1 MSENYYL
8 KVNNLNVFY
17 DNSQILFNLSL
28 NAIKGKTLALLG
40 RNGAGKS
47 TTLKSLAG
55 LTPIKSGSVLLD
67 NKNIENYKPYS
78 ISRLGIGY
86 VPEDRQVF
94 KLHSVEENLLIGA
107 KKNLKREEDIHLSGV
122 YEFFPLLY
130 DLRNRNAG
138 LLSGGEQQM
147 LSIARTLMGNP
158 DILLL
163 DEPSEGLAPIIVQDI
178 AKLIKNLQNTNV
190 TIIIAEQNIRFCF
203 AIAHYAAIIDKGSI
217 VFENSIDE
225 LKKDTKTLK
234 KYLAVWF

>member
-130 DLRNRNAG
+130 DLRNRHAG

-234 KYLAVWF
+234 KYLAV

>member
-107 KKNLKREEDIHLSGV
+107 KKNLKKEEDIHLSGV

-234 KYLAVWF
+234 KYLAV

>member
-130 DLRNRNAG
+130 DLRNRHAG

>member
-67 NKNIENYKPYS
+67 NENIENYKPYS

-130 DLRNRNAG
+130 DLRNRHAG

-234 KYLAVWF
+234 KYLAV

>member
-1 MSENYYL
+1 
-8 KVNNLNVFY
+8 
-17 DNSQILFNLSL
+17 
-28 NAIKGKTLALLG
+28 
-40 RNGAGKS
+40 
-47 TTLKSLAG
+47 
-55 LTPIKSGSVLLD
+55 
-67 NKNIENYKPYS
+67 
-78 ISRLGIGY
+78 
-86 VPEDRQVF
+86 
-94 KLHSVEENLLIGA
+94 
-107 KKNLKREEDIHLSGV
+107 
-122 YEFFPLLY
+122 
-130 DLRNRNAG
+130 
-138 LLSGGEQQM
+138 M

-234 KYLAVWF
+234 KYLAVWFKFIYGRNKWDC

>member
-67 NKNIENYKPYS
+67 NENIENYKPYS

-107 KKNLKREEDIHLSGV
+107 KKNLKREEDIHLSAV

-234 KYLAVWF
+234 KYLAV

>member
-234 KYLAVWF
+234 KYLAV

>member
-67 NKNIENYKPYS
+67 NENIENYKPYS

-234 KYLAVWF
+234 KYLAV

>member
-1 MSENYYL
+1 
-8 KVNNLNVFY
+8 
-17 DNSQILFNLSL
+17 
-28 NAIKGKTLALLG
+28 
-40 RNGAGKS
+40 
-47 TTLKSLAG
+47 
-55 LTPIKSGSVLLD
+55 
-67 NKNIENYKPYS
+67 
-78 ISRLGIGY
+78 
-86 VPEDRQVF
+86 
-94 KLHSVEENLLIGA
+94 
-107 KKNLKREEDIHLSGV
+107 
-122 YEFFPLLY
+122 LLY
-130 DLRNRNAG
+130 DLRNRHAG

-234 KYLAVWF
+234 KYLAV

>member
-17 DNSQILFNLSL
+17 DNSQILFDLSL
-28 NAIKGKTLALLG
+28 STKKGKTLALLG

-67 NKNIENYKPYS
+67 NQNIENLKPYN

-107 KKNLKREEDIHLSGV
+107 KKNLKREEEIHLSGV
-122 YEFFPLLY
+122 YDFFPLLY

-203 AIAHYAAIIDKGSI
+203 AIADHAAIIDKGSI

-225 LKKDTKTLK
+225 LRKDTKTLK
-234 KYLAVWF
+234 KYLAV

>member
-1 MSENYYL
+1 MNIDNYL
-8 KVNNLNVFY
+8 SLEKLNVY
-17 DNSQILFNLSL
+17 YGASQILFNLSL
-28 NAIKGKTLALLG
+28 SATKGKTLALLG

-47 TTLKSLAG
+47 TTLKSLIG
-55 LTPIKSGSVLLD
+55 LVPIKSGSYTL
-67 NKNIENYKPYS
+67 NNQRIEKLVSYELAK
-78 ISRLGIGY
+78 LGVGY

-94 KLHSVEENLLIGA
+94 KSHTVEENLLIGA
-107 KKNLKREEDIHLSGV
+107 KINSHQKEIFHLNEI
-122 YEFFPLLY
+122 YNFFPLLK
-130 DLRNRNAG
+130 DLKNRDAG

-178 AKLIKNLQNTNV
+178 AKLIKNLQKTKV

-203 AIAHYAAIIDKGSI
+203 AIADNVAIIDKGVI
-217 VFENSIDE
+217 VYENTISE

-234 KYLAVWF
+234 KYLAV

>member
-1 MSENYYL
+1 MKLQYSAVE
-8 KVNNLNVFY
+8 
-17 DNSQILFNLSL
+17 
-28 NAIKGKTLALLG
+28 T
-40 RNGAGKS
+40 R
-47 TTLKSLAG
+47 
-55 LTPIKSGSVLLD
+55 TPL
-67 NKNIENYKPYS
+67 
-78 ISRLGIGY
+78 GY

-122 YEFFPLLY
+122 YDLFPVLS
-130 DLRNRNAG
+130 DRKSQRG
-138 LLSGGEQQM
+138 GTLSGGEQQM
-147 LSIARTLMGNP
+147 LAIGRALMNRP
-158 DILLL
+158 KVLLL

-225 LKKDTKTLK
+225 LKKIK
-234 KYLAVWF
+234 KL

>member
-203 AIAHYAAIIDKGSI
+203 GWQQ
-217 VFENSIDE
+217 
-225 LKKDTKTLK
+225 L
-234 KYLAVWF
+234 